1 MSNFAKSI
9 LFVMFFT
16 PISTVFGMGKS
27 DDFFSLGKLSLQK
40 ASEVVT
46 EKFVSGT
53 CDFDDIFQ
61 IIPVDLHKDF
71 IEAIGK
77 YSISCLRK
85 IFFTC
90 PVSKRYHLECGDEL
104 HFSVLSQNSK
114 LLLQL
119 MLSGQGNC
127 CLGVVRKVDEKLFAK
142 FEWTIDEQRLKFL
155 SDSAF
160 EPNSIWDTIPVS
172 FLVCILKIA
181 REN

>member
-1 MSNFAKSI
+1 MEKVDS
-9 LFVMFFT
+9 FF
-16 PISTVFGMGKS
+16 P
-27 DDFFSLGKLSLQK
+27 LAKLSLQK

-46 EKFVSGT
+46 EKFVNGT

-90 PVSKRYHLECGDEL
+90 PVAKRYHLERGDEL
-104 HFSVLSQNSK
+104 HFSVLSQNSQ

-127 CLGVVRKVDEKLFAK
+127 CLSIMRRCDEKLLKEFG
-142 FEWTIDEQRLKFL
+142 WTVDAQCLKFL
-155 SDSAF
+155 SNSAF
-160 EPNSIWDTIPVS
+160 ESNSIWDTIPVS
-172 FLVCILKIA
+172 FLVCILKIT
-181 REN
+181 RENKLSSLLE